1 MSLLINGAIMFV
13 TKYNQFFRLNF
24 WTFRVNPM
32 PRCVHHLMKIWRAIL
47 LTIRFQQAL
56 EARVPNLLGRW
67 QLTFNQ
73 KVNGHVWSLSF
84 NSAYVY
90 KLANIQDWITI
101 NRTNR
106 HNRSNIVNQLIFA
119 YDSIYRISWVIK
131 NRDISCEITSQRF
144 SRH

>member
-47 LTIRFQQAL
+47 LTIRFQQSL